1 MRKVSQTY
9 PCLEGGIEGCRAVMP
24 PGDPAQVE
32 AQTVVCRLPPLQG
45 MLPPLQ
51 GMLLRLQGMLLLRCD
66 VRERCVQL

>member
-1 MRKVSQTY
+1 MQKVSQTY

-32 AQTVVCRLPPLQG
+32 ARTVMRLLPPLQG
-45 MLPPLQ
+45 M
-51 GMLLRLQGMLLLRCD
+51 LLRCD

>member
-1 MRKVSQTY
+1 MEGERKVSQMQKVSQTY

-32 AQTVVCRLPPLQG
+32 ARTAVCRLPPLQG
-45 MLPPLQ
+45 M
-51 GMLLRLQGMLLLRCD
+51 LLRCD